1 MSVYANIV
9 FLHLA
14 AMAGLFIGYGL
25 EWVST
30 ARLRRSTTANAARTW
45 LGTYR
50 LSLPLSG
57 PSLLVLILTGGYMAG
72 VTGASKEGWILASFL
87 GIVVALGIGF
97 GLVLPRMKRIKAVL
111 PDGDAALTGEAYPR
125 VQDGVIVTLI
135 RMRAFLAL
143 GIVYLMVVKPTLI
156 ASCGVLLIAMAIGA
170 LTSLGTR
177 SKPAA

>member
-9 FLHLA
+9 FLHLVG
-14 AMAGLFIGYGL
+14 MAGLFIGYGL

-30 ARLRRSTTANAARTW
+30 ARLRRATTGAAARTW

-57 PSLLVLILTGGYMAG
+57 PALLLLILTGGYMAG

-97 GLVLPRMKRIKAVL
+97 GLVMPGMKRLKAAL
-111 PDGDAALTGEAYPR
+111 PEGEAALTGTALAR
-125 VQDGVIVTLI
+125 VQDGVIVMLI
-135 RMRAFLAL
+135 RLRTFLAL
-143 GIVYLMVVKPTLI
+143 GIVYLMVVKPALLT
-156 ASCGVLLIAMAIGA
+156 SCGVLLIAMAIGA
-170 LTSLGTR
+170 LTALGAR

>member
-1 MSVYANIV
+1 MNVLAQV
-9 FLHLA
+9 TFLHLA
-14 AMAGLFIGYGL
+14 GMAGLFIGYGL

-30 ARLRRSTTANAARTW
+30 ARLRCATTGNEARTW

-50 LSLPLSG
+50 VSLPLSG
-57 PSLLVLILTGGYMAG
+57 PALLLLIFTGGYMAG
-72 VTGASKEGWILASFL
+72 VTGASKEGWIVVSFL

-97 GLVLPRMKRIKAVL
+97 GLLMPAMKRIKAAL
-111 PDGDAALTGEAYPR
+111 PEGDAALTGAALSR

-135 RMRAFLAL
+135 RTRMFLAL
-143 GIVYLMVVKPTLI
+143 GIVYLMIVKPSLI

-170 LTSLGTR
+170 LTSLGAR